1 MLVAAAILFSVAADG
16 GLIMY
21 LNRRYPRF
29 TMEGFHWLAALV
41 CAAVTSV
48 CITAGAGAAVGLK
61 ELNHTVEKVE
71 TYTGI
76 LDSVLGSDAGDHSL
90 SNIAKG
96 QLSHFQASQ
105 RNNLIATLIIAIVIA
120 FAVNILLFIFLNTTG
135 RRAQRQRSRR
145 SYSGAYQS
153 STTIDNF

>member
-1 MLVAAAILFSVAADG
+1 MLVAVAVLVSVVVDG
-16 GLIMY
+16 GMIIY
-21 LNRRYPRF
+21 FNRRYPRLA
-29 TMEGFHWLAALV
+29 MEGVHWLAALV
-41 CAAVTSV
+41 CAAVTTV
-48 CITAGAGAAVGLK
+48 CLTTGSGAAKGMK
-61 ELNHTVEKVE
+61 ELNRAVEKVE
-71 TYTGI
+71 TYTEV
-76 LDSVLGSDAGDHSL
+76 LDTLIGSDASDLSL